1 MLAKLTKSLE
11 TASATTGQ
19 QLRRRDPGHFLSTG
33 HDFNRDAW
41 IVPLDC
47 PPQQAL
53 ILGDT
58 LDQGTKLVSSSS
70 DSELD
75 VGIARS
81 TIKSVARSLVS
92 TFAGVAL
99 ASSSVSFV
107 KVSTNTHPLTATMD
121 TQNMKS
127 MDTQNMKSISFF
139 VQ

>member
-1 MLAKLTKSLE
+1 MLAKLTKPLE

-99 ASSSVSFV
+99 VLV
-107 KVSTNTHPLTATMD
+107 CHLLKCLLTHTRSLRPWTLRT
-121 TQNMKS
+121 
-127 MDTQNMKSISFF
+127 
-139 VQ
+139 